1 MNALRRQTKNAL
13 RIIQVS
19 DCHVSSDPRA
29 DYRGKNADR
38 NLADLLPAMRAWKPD
53 LVLLTGDISEDGSA
67 ASYGRVSVLLGAL
80 EAPLLALP
88 GNHDLPSEM
97 ERFFPQGSWGGPYQQ
112 VVKNWQLVLLDSTEQ
127 NRVGGR
133 LSQQELDQLEHCL
146 NISAAAF
153 TLVALHHQPVPVNS
167 HWIDRY
173 GLEEP
178 ESFFHVLDRNPRVR
192 CVAWGHVHQ
201 EFQSM
206 RGKVHLLGSPSTVA
220 NSLKE
225 TSSFTLDK
233 AGPACRWLELTAE
246 GEIETGLLR
255 AGQSSATGRTSQR
268 IK

>member
-1 MNALRRQTKNAL
+1 MTRQTNNAL

-29 DYRGKNADR
+29 DYRGQSADR
-38 NLADLLPAMRAWKPD
+38 NLADLLPAMRAWQPD

-67 ASYGRVSVLLGAL
+67 ASYGRVTTLLGAL

-88 GNHDLPSEM
+88 GNHDLPSVM
-97 ERFFPQGSWGGPYQQ
+97 GQFFPQGPWDGLYQQ
-112 VVKNWQLVLLDSTEQ
+112 VMKNWQLVLLDSTEQ
-127 NRVGGR
+127 NRVGG
-133 LSQQELDQLEHCL
+133 LFSQLELDQLEHCL
-146 NISAAAF
+146 SSSTAAF

-167 HWIDRY
+167 FWIDRY
-173 GLEEP
+173 ALEEP
-178 ESFFHVLDRNPRVR
+178 QSFLHVLDSNPRVR

-206 RGKVHLLGSPSTVA
+206 RGEVHLLGSPSTVA

-225 TSSFTLDK
+225 MLRFTLDE

-255 AGQSSATGRTSQR
+255 AGQSSATGKTSQR
-268 IK
+268 IR